1 MVVAVILSGL
11 VSLLSANLAYKFFL
25 EAYHQDNK

>member
-25 EAYHQDNK
+25 EAYYSDNK